1 MRPRYTK
8 TRMLCIGILL
18 GFSLIMTSILGA
30 YAEEKYRFAVVYPI
44 VHPFFGETTRGAE
57 EAAEELGVEAFAM
70 GPDTPDISKQ
80 VSIIEGLIAQGING
94 IGIGVLDPTA
104 LTPYIN
110 EAMERGIPVVTFD
123 TDAPKSDRL
132 CFIGTDNKSAGKNA
146 GREVIRI
153 LTQKYGTPKGKI
165 CISMGVPTQRN
176 LLLRVE
182 GFKEVISE
190 YPEVEIV
197 AMQTGYGDPEKTTA
211 NIENMV
217 TAHPGMDALFG
228 VDAQAG
234 PSAVPVWRALKL
246 NIPIV
251 TFDDLPDILQ
261 GVREG
266 IITVT
271 IVQRQYNWGYI
282 IVDSLLKALKGKP
295 LPVVMDTGTISVTK
309 ENVDTY
315 TD

>member
-8 TRMLCIGILL
+8 TLMLCMGILL
-18 GFSLIMTSILGA
+18 GFSLITTSILGA

-57 EAAEELGVEAFAM
+57 EAAEELGVEVFAM

-80 VSIIEGLIAQGING
+80 VSIIEGLIAQGVNG
-94 IGIGVLDPTA
+94 IGLGVLDPTA

-110 EAMERGIPVVTFD
+110 EAIKRGIPVVTFD

-132 CFIGTDNKSAGKNA
+132 CFIGTDNTSAGKNA
-146 GREVIRI
+146 AREVIRI
-153 LTQKYGTPKGKI
+153 LTEKYGTPKGKI
-165 CISMGVPTQRN
+165 CISMGVPTQLN
-176 LLLRVE
+176 LLQRVD

-190 YPEVEIV
+190 YPEVEIID
-197 AMQTGYGDPEKTTA
+197 MQTGYGDPEKTTA

-217 TAHPGMDALFG
+217 IAHPGMDALFG

-234 PSAVPVWRALKL
+234 PSAVPVWKALKL

-266 IITVT
+266 IVTVT

-282 IVDSLLKALKGKP
+282 IVDSLLKALKDKP